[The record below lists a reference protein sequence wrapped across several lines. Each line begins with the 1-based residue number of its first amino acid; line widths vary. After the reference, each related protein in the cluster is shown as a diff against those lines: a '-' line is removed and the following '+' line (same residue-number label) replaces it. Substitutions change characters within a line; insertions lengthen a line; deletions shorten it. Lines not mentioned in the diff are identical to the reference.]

1 MTFYAIK
8 EINHRAIFN
17 TRTGAETF
25 NTSLKSVISIFV
37 NDDIEQI
44 YKDLN
49 WKKFDTEVFISKK
62 SQTPAIFEN
71 KEDAKKNSNAKFCK
85 TKKVRG
91 PFYASVDLNWE
102 YIDQYSKIQTLG
114 ESKVYTEL
122 LEYTVSSCKHLFKIS
137 GYSKIFTSIF
147 FVYLSLA
154 FLPFISTLFRLS
166 SWVMI
171 SSFPSM
177 LVLLLILLAFLYY
190 FRKKDYSI
198 FIDYGIVSKINN
210 KISKKIKSYN
220 LNTLSLNELI
230 NEIDE
235 TKESSNSKLILI
247 NVVIPIIISIISSI
261 ISFYFSKNP
270 KFLDLFI
277 YGILVLPPIFI
288 VFGVAIRLL
297 YKNQNLYF
305 RKTGSAKLLLKQ
317 ELKNVLIEENSEK

>member
-8 EINHRAIFN
+8 ETNHRAIFN
-17 TRTGAETF
+17 TRTAAETF
-25 NTSLKSVISIFV
+25 ITSLKSVNSIFI

-71 KEDAKKNSNAKFCK
+71 EEDAKKNSNAKFCK
-85 TKKVRG
+85 AKKFRG
-91 PFYASVDLNWE
+91 PFYASVDLGWE

-137 GYSKIFTSIF
+137 GYNITFTIVF
-147 FVYLSLA
+147 FIYLFFALLSCILA
-154 FLPFISTLFRLS
+154 LFRLP

-171 SSFPSM
+171 FSFSSM
-177 LVLLLILLAFLYY
+177 LVLLLILLAFLYS

-235 TKESSNSKLILI
+235 TKESSNSKLFLI
-247 NVVIPIIISIISSI
+247 KVAIPIISPI
-261 ISFYFSKNP
+261 ISFYFSKNS
-270 KFLDLFI
+270 KFSGLFI
-277 YGILVLPPIFI
+277 YGILLLLIFI
-288 VFGVAIRLL
+288 VIGVDVRLF

-305 RKTGSAKLLLKQ
+305 RKTSSAKLLLKQ